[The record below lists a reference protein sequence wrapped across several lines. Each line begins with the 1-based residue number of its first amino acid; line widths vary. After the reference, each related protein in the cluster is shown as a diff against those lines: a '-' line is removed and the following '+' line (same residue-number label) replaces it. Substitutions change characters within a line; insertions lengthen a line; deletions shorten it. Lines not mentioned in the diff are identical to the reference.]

1 MAGTKEKEK
10 IMSNITG
17 QCHCGAIQYEVNG
30 DLIGVINCHCGDCR
44 RWHGN
49 FAAYAVAS
57 LSDFKITKGT
67 DTLTWYESSDKAR
80 RGFCPNC
87 GSSIFKDNKDGEKIV
102 LSVGAL
108 NAPTGL
114 VHLKDIFTESKGDWY
129 EL

>member
-1 MAGTKEKEK
+1 
-10 IMSNITG
+10 MSDITG

-49 FAAYAVAS
+49 FAAYAVAR
-57 LSDFKITKGT
+57 LDDFNFTKGA
-67 DTLTWYESSDKAR
+67 DKLRWYESSDRAR
-80 RGFCPNC
+80 RGFCPDC

-108 NAPTGL
+108 DAPTNLGF
-114 VHLKDIFTESKGDWY
+114 LKNIFEDSKGDY
-129 EL
+129 YNMPGA

>member
-1 MAGTKEKEK
+1 MAHT
-10 IMSNITG
+10 TG

-30 DLIGVINCHCGDCR
+30 DLIGEINCH

-49 FAAYAVAS
+49 FAAYAVAL
-57 LSDFKITKGT
+57 LSDFKITKGA
-67 DTLTWYESSDKAR
+67 DTLTWYESSGTAR
-80 RGFCPNC
+80 RGFCPHC

-114 VHLKDIFTESKGDWY
+114 AHLKDIFTESKGDWY